1 MELNWRTI
9 QHLKET
15 EAVPTTEE
23 IKVWFNEIPNTIS
36 IFKRQYYKKRN
47 GKTCYV
53 DSGHIDIPADMS
65 RIMKYYKNTTIDI
78 NDWNCHTYTCITYKP
93 RSDYK
98 EELKKWYNETRRNN

>member
-15 EAVPTTEE
+15 DAVPTTEE

-53 DSGHIDIPADMS
+53 DSGEVTIPADMS
-65 RIMKYYKNTTIDI
+65 RIMRYNNSVTIDI
-78 NDWNCHTYTCITYKP
+78 NDWNCHTYYNFTQKP

-98 EELKKWYNETRRNN
+98 EELKEWYKRNKI